1 LVLCS
6 TFVHIFNKIRKM
18 LTDIERNEIIALIKH
33 EVTPAIGCTEP
44 VAVALAVA
52 KAKEVLGVLPDK
64 IEVFLSTNMLKNAMG
79 VGIPGTG
86 MVGLPIA
93 IALGALIGKS
103 EYKLQVLKDVTP
115 STLELGKKMI
125 NEKIINVF
133 LKHKISEK
141 LYIEINAKS
150 ANEKVQVI
158 ISRDHTRFSHIEK
171 NGEILLH
178 LNDETDGTASQ
189 EKTVNLSFNKV
200 CDLALESPIEELR
213 FILQTAV
220 MNKAASNE
228 SMKGQYG
235 HSVAQTVSHGS
246 QQNIMGNTIFTRM
259 LSVTAAAC
267 DARMAG
273 AMFPVM
279 SNSGSGNQGIAAT
292 LPVSVFAEETGKSE
306 DELIRALALSHLMTI
321 YIKQSLGRL
330 SGLCGAIVAATGSA
344 CGITYLMGGTREQIA
359 YSIKN
364 MIGNITGMICDGA
377 KPSCALKVSNGVS
390 TATLSALMAIDNKVV
405 TSIEGITDEDVDKTI
420 LNLTKI
426 GSEGMNETDRM
437 VLEIMTTKGE

>member
-1 LVLCS
+1 
-6 TFVHIFNKIRKM
+6 M
-18 LTDIERNEIIALIKH
+18 LSLQERSEIIKLIKQ
-33 EVTPAIGCTEP
+33 EVIPAIGCTEP

-52 KAKEVLGVLPDK
+52 KAKEILGAIPDK
-64 IEVFLSTNMLKNAMG
+64 IEVSLSSNMLKNAMG

-103 EYKLQVLKDVTP
+103 EYGLEVLKDLTP
-115 STLELGKKMI
+115 EALEQGKKMI
-125 NEKIINVF
+125 DDKVMTVYLKQKIA
-133 LKHKISEK
+133 EK
-141 LYIEINAKS
+141 LYIEVLVKS
-150 ANEKVQVI
+150 GNDQAQVI
-158 ISRDHTRFSHIEK
+158 ISHDHTRFSHIQK
-171 NGEILLH
+171 NEEILLH
-178 LNDETDGTASQ
+178 LADETEGGDSK
-189 EKTVNLSFNKV
+189 EKTVSLSFNKV
-200 CDLALESPIEELR
+200 CDFAIESPVDELR
-213 FILQTAV
+213 FILKSSV
-220 MNKAASNE
+220 MNRAASNE

-235 HSVAQTVSHGS
+235 HSVAQTVHNGS
-246 QQNIMGNTIFTRM
+246 QQNVMGNTIFTRM
-259 LSVTAAAC
+259 LSFTAAAC

-306 DELIRALALSHLMTI
+306 DELIHALALSHLMTI

-344 CGITYLMGGTREQIA
+344 CGITYLMGGTRDQIA

-390 TATLSALMAIDNKVV
+390 TATLSALMAMDNKVV

>member
-1 LVLCS
+1 
-6 TFVHIFNKIRKM
+6 M
-18 LTDIERNEIIALIKH
+18 LSLQERSDIIKLIKQ
-33 EVTPAIGCTEP
+33 EVIPAIGCTEP

-52 KAKEVLGVLPDK
+52 KATEILGIIPDK
-64 IEVFLSTNMLKNAMG
+64 IEVSLSSNMLKNAMG

-103 EYKLQVLKDVTP
+103 EYGLEVLKDLTP
-115 STLELGKKMI
+115 EALEQGKKMI
-125 NEKIINVF
+125 DDKVMTVYLKQKIA
-133 LKHKISEK
+133 EK
-141 LYIEINAKS
+141 LYIEVLVKNGNDQAL
-150 ANEKVQVI
+150 VI
-158 ISRDHTRFSHIEK
+158 ISHDHTRFSHIQK
-171 NGEILLH
+171 NEEILLH
-178 LNDETDGTASQ
+178 LDDETEGDDSK
-189 EKTVNLSFNKV
+189 EKGVSLSFNKV
-200 CDLALESPIEELR
+200 CDFAIDTPVEELR
-213 FILQTAV
+213 FILKSSV
-220 MNKAASNE
+220 MNRAASNE

-235 HSVAQTVSHGS
+235 HSVAQTVRNGS
-246 QQNIMGNTIFTRM
+246 QQNVMGNTIFTRM

-306 DELIRALALSHLMTI
+306 EELIHALALSHLMTI
-321 YIKQSLGRL
+321 YIKKNLGRL

-390 TATLSALMAIDNKVV
+390 TATLSA
-405 TSIEGITDEDVDKTI
+405 
-420 LNLTKI
+420 
-426 GSEGMNETDRM
+426 
-437 VLEIMTTKGE
+437 

>member
-1 LVLCS
+1 
-6 TFVHIFNKIRKM
+6 M
-18 LTDIERNEIIALIKH
+18 LSLQERSDIIKLIKQ
-33 EVTPAIGCTEP
+33 EVIPAIGCTEP

-52 KAKEVLGVLPDK
+52 KATEILGIIPDK
-64 IEVFLSTNMLKNAMG
+64 IEVSLSSNMLKNAMG

-103 EYKLQVLKDVTP
+103 EYGLEVLKDLTP
-115 STLELGKKMI
+115 EALEQGKKMI
-125 NEKIINVF
+125 DDKVMTVYLKQKIA
-133 LKHKISEK
+133 EK
-141 LYIEINAKS
+141 LYIEVLVKNGNDQAL
-150 ANEKVQVI
+150 VI
-158 ISRDHTRFSHIEK
+158 ISHDHTRFSHIQK
-171 NGEILLH
+171 NEEILLH
-178 LNDETDGTASQ
+178 LDDETEGDDSK
-189 EKTVNLSFNKV
+189 EKGVSLSFNKV
-200 CDLALESPIEELR
+200 CDFAIDTPVEELR
-213 FILQTAV
+213 FILKSSV
-220 MNKAASNE
+220 MNRAASNE

-235 HSVAQTVSHGS
+235 HSVAQTVRNGS
-246 QQNIMGNTIFTRM
+246 QQNVMGNTIFTRM

-306 DELIRALALSHLMTI
+306 EELIHALALSHLMTI
-321 YIKQSLGRL
+321 YIKKNLGRL

-390 TATLSALMAIDNKVV
+390 TATLSALMAMDNKVV

-437 VLEIMTTKGE
+437 VLDIMTHKGE

>member
-1 LVLCS
+1 LYLCINIHLIEFKAMLS
-6 TFVHIFNKIRKM
+6 SQERLKI
-18 LTDIERNEIIALIKH
+18 ISLIKY

-44 VAVALAVA
+44 IAVALAVA
-52 KAKEVLGVLPDK
+52 KVQEVLGGLPDT
-64 IEVFLSTNMLKNAMG
+64 IEVYLSANVLKNAMG

-103 EYKLQVLKDVTP
+103 EYELEVLKDITP
-115 STLELGKKMI
+115 ESLELGKKMI
-125 NEKIINVF
+125 QEKAITVF
-133 LKHKISEK
+133 LKQDIAEK
-141 LYIEINAKS
+141 LYIEVNAKNGNNH
-150 ANEKVQVI
+150 AQVI

-171 NGEILLH
+171 NGEILLQLTDDIDQH
-178 LNDETDGTASQ
+178 LSTEENL
-189 EKTVNLSFNKV
+189 NLSFSKV
-200 CDLALESPIEELR
+200 CDLALESPIDELR
-213 FILQTAV
+213 FILETAK
-220 MNKAASNE
+220 MNTAASNE
-228 SMKGQYG
+228 SMKGDYG
-235 HSVAQTVSHGS
+235 HSVAQTVRNGS
-246 QQNIMGNTIFTRM
+246 QQKVMGDTIFTRM

-292 LPVSVFAEETGKSE
+292 LPVSVFAKETGKTE
-306 DELIRALALSHLMTI
+306 DELIRALTLSHLMTI

-330 SGLCGAIVAATGSA
+330 SGLCGAVVAATGSA
-344 CGITYLMGGTREQIA
+344 CGITYLMGGSREQIA
-359 YSIKN
+359 FSIKN

-420 LNLTKI
+420 HNLTKI
-426 GSEGMNETDRM
+426 GSEAMNETDKM
-437 VLEIMTTKGE
+437 ILQIMTTKGE

>member
-1 LVLCS
+1 
-6 TFVHIFNKIRKM
+6 M
-18 LTDIERNEIIALIKH
+18 LTLTERNEIIALIKQ
-33 EVTPAIGCTEP
+33 EVIPAIGCTEP

-52 KAKEVLGVLPDK
+52 KAKEVLGKLPDK

-103 EYKLQVLKDVTP
+103 EYKLEVLKDVTP
-115 STLELGKKMI
+115 ATLELGKKMI
-125 NEKIINVF
+125 DEKIINVF

-150 ANEKVQVI
+150 DTNKVQVI

-178 LNDETDGTASQ
+178 LNDETDGIAL
-189 EKTVNLSFNKV
+189 EDKNIKLSFNKV
-200 CDLALESPIEELR
+200 CEFALKSPIEELR

-228 SMKGQYG
+228 SMKGLYG
-235 HSVAQTVSHGS
+235 HGVAQTVRNGS

-306 DELIRALALSHLMTI
+306 DELIHALALSHLMTI

-330 SGLCGAIVAATGSA
+330 SGMCGAVVAATGSA
-344 CGITYLMGGTREQIA
+344 CGITYLMGGTLDQIA

-364 MIGNITGMICDGA
+364 MIGNITGIICDGA

-390 TATLSALMAIDNKVV
+390 TATLSALMAMDNKVV
-405 TSIEGITDEDVDKTI
+405 TPIEGITDEDVDKTI

-426 GSEGMNETDRM
+426 GSEGMNETDRI